1 MLIPLYALTP
11 IAAALAAI
19 LVLRAGPLIGAAIG
33 LALAALAAA
42 TIESATLNWPA
53 LGAAGQTALAIAVS
67 AASVIVPGL
76 ILNHE
81 LDRRGALT
89 EAAEGLRSL
98 GMDPQ
103 RCAVI
108 LLLGLFPALECLTGF
123 GISLLLAVPV
133 LIRLLGPA
141 VGVPVA
147 LLGMHI
153 MAWGTMALATLI
165 GAALA
170 GMPPDLLGAVS
181 AVLQVPALVVV
192 GLIGIATI
200 GGPDALRRHAVFAV
214 LLALALAALLHLNA
228 RFLLVETSGVL
239 AGLGVALLGI
249 GWEALRGRFRPGLG
263 DLARLRGLAP
273 FAAALILL
281 LLVRLVPP
289 IATFLDDVLVIG
301 GGDLAISPLASPGLA
316 LLIVATILAARGSG
330 FRWGVPLGRAI
341 RPVAVV
347 LAFILLAQ
355 VMQQTGLLRIALAG
369 AAGLPLAV
377 LVPLAPALGMLGGFT
392 TGSAV
397 AGNALFLPAVTA
409 LGAAHGLAW
418 DFAAIHNAAAGHG
431 AFASLSIVS
440 LTVAIASQAV
450 PGGGP
455 PVHVL
460 ARFGLRSA
468 LLIYAALAAG
478 FALFRGLAG
487 L

>member
-19 LVLRAGPLIGAAIG
+19 LVLRADPLIGAAIG
-33 LALAALAAA
+33 LALAVLAAA
-42 TIESATLNWPA
+42 TIESAMLNWPA
-53 LGAAGQTALAIAVS
+53 LGAAGEAASAIAVS

-98 GMDPQ
+98 GLDPQ

-133 LIRLLGPA
+133 LVRLLGPA
-141 VGVPVA
+141 AGVPVA

-165 GAALA
+165 GASLA
-170 GMPPDLLGAVS
+170 GMPPDLLGAVT

-192 GLIGIATI
+192 GLIGIVTI

-214 LLALALAALLHLNA
+214 LLAGALAALLHLNA

-239 AGLGVALLGI
+239 AGLGVAVLGI
-249 GWEALRGRFRPGLG
+249 GWEASRGRFRPGRA

-281 LLVRLVPP
+281 LLFRLVPP
-289 IATFLDDVLVIG
+289 IATFLGNVLVVG
-301 GGDLAISPLASPGLA
+301 GEDLAISPLTSPGLA
-316 LLIVATILAARGSG
+316 LLIVAASLAARGSG
-330 FRWGVPLGRAI
+330 FRWGVPLRRAI

-369 AAGLPLAV
+369 AAGLPLAI

-440 LTVAIASQAV
+440 LTAAIASQAA

-487 L
+487 F